1 MPSPRGWRPAP
12 RALPSQR
19 SLQLLL
25 VAAIVA
31 GSACRPAPADKTAA
45 AAPADTANQIQGVAL
60 SPPREKPS
68 FILTDTEGKSFDF
81 RKETDGYVT
90 LLFFGYTSCPDVC
103 PVHMS
108 NIAQTLKNM
117 PAPQASRIK
126 VVFVTND
133 PERDTPQKLRAWL
146 DAFDPTFIGL
156 RGTREQMAAAEAA
169 ARMPPSAPD
178 STAAGSG
185 AGSYFIG
192 HAAYVYACTPD
203 NICRFLYPFGFRQ
216 SNWAHDL
223 PLLVAWPSKPS

>member
-1 MPSPRGWRPAP
+1 MVTNRIVA
-12 RALPSQR
+12 
-19 SLQLLL
+19 LL
-25 VAAIVA
+25 VAAVLA
-31 GSACRPAPADKTAA
+31 GCRPSAPGQKAA
-45 AAPADTANQIQGVAL
+45 ATQPDTSNQVQGLAL
-60 SPPREKPS
+60 SPPQEKPA
-68 FILTDTEGKSFDF
+68 FTLTDTQGKPFDL

-90 LLFFGYTSCPDVC
+90 LLFFGYTHCPDVC

-117 PAPQASRIK
+117 PAPEASRIK

-133 PERDTPQKLRAWL
+133 PDRDTPERLRAWL

-156 RGTREQMAAAEAA
+156 RGTQAETAAAEAA
-169 ARMPPSAPD
+169 ARIPPSARD
-178 STAAGSG
+178 TSAGAG
-185 AGSYFIG
+185 AGSYLVG

-223 PLLVAWPSKPS
+223 PLLVAWPGTPS

>member
-1 MPSPRGWRPAP
+1 MSCRTSAPPA
-12 RALPSQR
+12 S
-19 SLQLLL
+19 
-25 VAAIVA
+25 
-31 GSACRPAPADKTAA
+31 DAA
-45 AAPADTANQIQGVAL
+45 AAPADTSSQVQGLAL
-60 SPPREKPS
+60 SPPQEKPA
-68 FILTDTEGKSFDF
+68 FTLTDTQGRPFDF

-90 LLFFGYTSCPDVC
+90 LLFFGYTHCPDVC

-117 PAPQASRIK
+117 PAPAASRVK

-133 PERDTPQKLRAWL
+133 PERDDSVRLRGWL

-156 RGTREQMAAAEAA
+156 RGSPAEIAAAEAQA
-169 ARMPPSAPD
+169 HIPPSARD
-178 STAAGSG
+178 STVG
-185 AGSYFIG
+185 AGNDGYLIG

-223 PLLVAWPSKPS
+223 PLLVAWPRSPS

>member
-1 MPSPRGWRPAP
+1 MPNRIAV
-12 RALPSQR
+12 
-19 SLQLLL
+19 LL
-25 VAAIVA
+25 VAVA
-31 GSACRPAPADKTAA
+31 LAGCRPSAPARKAA
-45 AAPADTANQIQGVAL
+45 AAPPDTSNQVQGLAL
-60 SPPREKPS
+60 SPPREKPA
-68 FILTDTEGKSFDF
+68 FTLTDTQGKPYDF

-90 LLFFGYTSCPDVC
+90 LLFFGYTHCPDVC

-117 PAPQASRIK
+117 PAPEASRIK

-133 PERDTPQKLRAWL
+133 PDRDTPERLRTWL

-156 RGTREQMAAAEAA
+156 RGTQAQTAAAEAA
-169 ARMPPSAPD
+169 AHIPPSVRD
-178 STAAGSG
+178 SSAG
-185 AGSYFIG
+185 AGAGAYLVG